1 MTQEKNETW
10 IHFIK
15 FTLFSI
21 SAGLI
26 QLLSFTICY
35 DLIKM
40 IYWPSYL
47 IGLLLSILWN
57 FTLNRKFTFKS
68 AANIPIAMLKV
79 GIFYAVFVPVST
91 YLGDYL
97 VDDVGVYAYIVLGTT
112 MVMNFV
118 TEFLYTKYFV
128 YKNQINTAISA
139 SS

>member
-35 DLIKM
+35 DVIKM

-128 YKNQINTAISA
+128 YKNQINTAISG